1 MELPGLVPGNSIKS
15 FFETF
20 YRRQIM
26 KKQIAIL
33 LAVGM
38 VVALAGTAQAEV
50 VLDFNLGNSSNDD
63 IPSAYGS
70 NLAGAPNV
78 ALTWIS
84 TNSQGWEHH
93 TSGQWDMLEGKD
105 GATSPVDIAQI
116 DNLIS
121 GAQQPTGTPVKEIL
135 FTVDAGWIFKLNTW
149 DMGHAGDQN
158 EADYSW
164 DLKLIKES
172 DSSVVWSTTT
182 SEMGADD
189 TTTISPNFTGEAG
202 EDYRLS
208 FVENGSTFTQ
218 RGAIDNLSF
227 GQAVPEPATMSLLA
241 LGGLSLLRRRR
252 RS

>member
-1 MELPGLVPGNSIKS
+1 MKQQKS
-15 FFETF
+15 K
-20 YRRQIM
+20 Y
-26 KKQIAIL
+26 
-33 LAVGM
+33 LAVHPRAA
-38 VVALAGTAQAEV
+38 VAIAAGIVCLSMTQASATV
-50 VLDFNLGNSSNDD
+50 ILDFNISNSSNDA
-63 IPSAYGS
+63 IPTTYGS

-84 TNSQGWEHH
+84 TLSAGWEHH
-93 TSGQWDMLEGKD
+93 TSSQWDMLEGKD

-116 DNLIS
+116 DNLIG
-121 GAQQPTGTPVKEIL
+121 GAQQPSGTPVKEIL
-135 FTVDAGWIFKLNTW
+135 FTVDPGVMFQLNSW
-149 DMGHAGDQN
+149 DMGHAGDQS

-182 SEMGADD
+182 ITMGADD
-189 TTTISPNFTGEAG
+189 TTTISPNFTGEFG

-227 GQAVPEPATMSLLA
+227 NQVVPEPSAAALLGLA
-241 LGGLSLLRRRR
+241 GGMLLIRRRR
-252 RS
+252 